1 MGNNNILKRGGK
13 NLDLENWFVYHPNG
27 KHMFTCGSKKAHWYL
42 DRDLAKQIGP
52 FKIKFTFEPNGLGYD
67 DDEDFGRAVR
77 EPICVVTGRED
88 NLQRHHI
95 VPYCY
100 RSHFSSKYKSKNH
113 HDVVLLN
120 ADVHSEYEKEADK
133 FKDEIAHVYGI
144 KTISEYNAAYV
155 RALRD
160 ISKDN
165 SVLISKI
172 AILFK
177 RYGQLPREAILENLK
192 YVSKRIDL
200 SMDFMCNLNYIQ
212 LLKLYNIL
220 KSEIEENTYEFK
232 GRHRKFYD
240 HGWHL
245 VQKLNSDEKIFD
257 FVKLWRKHF
266 IETMNPQY
274 MPEGW
279 SIDFRYKTKL

>member
-27 KHMFTCGSKKAHWYL
+27 KHMFTCGGKKARWYL
-42 DRDLAKQIGP
+42 DRDLAKQISP
-52 FKIKFTFEPNGLGYD
+52 FEIQFTFEPNGSGYD

-100 RSHFSSKYKSKNH
+100 RSHFPSQYKSKNH

-133 FKDEIAHVYGI
+133 FKDYIAYKYGI
-144 KTISEYNAAYV
+144 KKISEYNAAYV
-155 RALRD
+155 QALRD

-165 SVLISKI
+165 SVLVSKI
-172 AILFK
+172 VILFK
-177 RYGQLPREAILENLK
+177 RHGKLPRDVILENLK
-192 YVSKRIDL
+192 YISKRTGL

-212 LLKLYNIL
+212 LLKLYRL
-220 KSEIEENTYEFK
+220 LRSEIEQDTYEFK
-232 GRHRKFYD
+232 RRHRKYYD

-245 VQKLNSDEKIFD
+245 VRKLDSNDKIFE
-257 FVKLWRKHF
+257 FVKLWRQHF
-266 IETMNPQY
+266 IDMMNPQY